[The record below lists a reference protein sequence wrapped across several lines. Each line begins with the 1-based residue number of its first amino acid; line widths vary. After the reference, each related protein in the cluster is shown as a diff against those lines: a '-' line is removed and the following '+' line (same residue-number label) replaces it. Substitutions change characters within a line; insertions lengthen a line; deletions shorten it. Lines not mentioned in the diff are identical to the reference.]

1 MTTENTEIDKEMDD
15 VTLDNNASEEQVV
28 ADELSV
34 EEPIDTRLSERKDK
48 YLRLF
53 AEFENYKRRTSKER
67 IELYKTANQEV
78 LLLCCLF

>member
-34 EEPIDTRLSERKDK
+34 EELTQDLAKEKDK

-67 IELYKTANQEV
+67 IDYIRQQIKKFCW
-78 LLLCCLF
+78 LCCLF

>member
-34 EEPIDTRLSERKDK
+34 EEPIGTRLSERKDK
-48 YLRLF
+48 Y
-53 AEFENYKRRTSKER
+53 SVICR
-67 IELYKTANQEV
+67 I
-78 LLLCCLF
+78 

>member
-34 EEPIDTRLSERKDK
+34 EDQLTQDLAKEKDK

-53 AEFENYKRRTSKER
+53 AEFENYKG
-67 IELYKTANQEV
+67 ELQKSV
-78 LLLCCLF
+78 

>member
-1 MTTENTEIDKEMDD
+1 MDD

-34 EEPIDTRLSERKDK
+34 EDQLTQDLAKKKDK

-53 AEFENYKRRTSKER
+53 AEFENYKR
-67 IELYKTANQEV
+67 ELQKSV
-78 LLLCCLF
+78 

>member
-1 MTTENTEIDKEMDD
+1 MTENTEIDKEMDD

-34 EEPIDTRLSERKDK
+34 EDQLTQDLRKEKDK

-53 AEFENYKRRTSKER
+53 AEFENYKGELQRAYR
-67 IELYKTANQEV
+67 II
-78 LLLCCLF
+78 

>member
-34 EEPIDTRLSERKDK
+34 EELTQDLAKEKINIYG
-48 YLRLF
+48 YLQNL
-53 AEFENYKRRTSKER
+53 K
-67 IELYKTANQEV
+67 L
-78 LLLCCLF
+78 

>member
-1 MTTENTEIDKEMDD
+1 MKFKNIFKNRDNMTTENTEIDKEMDD

-34 EEPIDTRLSERKDK
+34 EDQLTQDLAKEKDK

-53 AEFENYKRRTSKER
+53 AEF
-67 IELYKTANQEV
+67 V
-78 LLLCCLF
+78 

>member
-1 MTTENTEIDKEMDD
+1 MKFKNIFKNRDNMTTENTEIDKEMDD

-34 EEPIDTRLSERKDK
+34 EDQLTKTEEKEKDK

-53 AEFENYKRRTSKER
+53 AEFENYKG
-67 IELYKTANQEV
+67 ELQKSV
-78 LLLCCLF
+78 

>member
-1 MTTENTEIDKEMDD
+1 MKFKNIFKNRDNMTTEEIDKEMDD

-34 EEPIDTRLSERKDK
+34 EDQLTQDLAKEKDK

-53 AEFENYKRRTSKER
+53 AEFEIISE
-67 IELYKTANQEV
+67 E
-78 LLLCCLF
+78 

>member
-34 EEPIDTRLSERKDK
+34 EDQLTQDLAKRKDK
-48 YLRLF
+48 LRLF
-53 AEFENYKRRTSKER
+53 GLKIIKGETSKER
-67 IELYKTANQEV
+67 IELYKTTNQEV
-78 LLLCCLF
+78 LLAMLPF